1 MVSTDIFSLL
11 YVATA
16 QKVNLFDFSQT
27 ILYNTLRVNNTTGN
41 TNMKRRT
48 RSILEELNSL
58 GNSRN
63 TELLIE
69 NRGANIIE
77 SAINLMTLIKQQFNE
92 EESAELERR
101 FLNAI
106 RTADARKFKRGVLKI
121 QESRKTP
128 PLEE

>member
-1 MVSTDIFSLL
+1 M
-11 YVATA
+11 
-16 QKVNLFDFSQT
+16 
-27 ILYNTLRVNNTTGN
+27 LYNTLRVNNTTGN

-77 SAINLMTLIKQQFNE
+77 SAINLMALIKQQFNE

>member
-1 MVSTDIFSLL
+1 
-11 YVATA
+11 
-16 QKVNLFDFSQT
+16 
-27 ILYNTLRVNNTTGN
+27 
-41 TNMKRRT
+41 MKRRT

-77 SAINLMTLIKQQFNE
+77 SAINLMALIKQQFNE

-121 QESRKTP
+121 QETRKTP

>member
-1 MVSTDIFSLL
+1 M
-11 YVATA
+11 
-16 QKVNLFDFSQT
+16 
-27 ILYNTLRVNNTTGN
+27 LYNTLRVNNTTGN

-106 RTADARKFKRGVLKI
+106 RTADARKFKRGVHKV